1 MLSLEK
7 CQAFILN
14 MVTIVDLDTYWKF
27 KSADFLILKIDVTC
41 FMKLVNLRWTWKA
54 DPITVLSH

>member
-41 FMKLVNLRWTWKA
+41 FMKLVNLR
-54 DPITVLSH
+54 